1 MVDTP
6 IRIVVTIALAIT
18 AVGIVSVL
26 FAGTVAVQILK
37 LCYHLFQQF
46 SPLAVTKESLPGDVT
61 GVYEIIDDCRASL
74 DSVGVW
80 VSNDAAMRL
89 ILSGLPGYN
98 LSLESASPWF
108 LEDVVE
114 ESFLNAQEWH
124 LLQKLMVHGI
134 TTLLLIR
141 STWLILNPAMRR
153 RHLSITRERYFCCSL
168 RSILN
173 IFRRPVSVV
182 LSWLCVASAGV
193 LFRYAEVA
201 LGGWAAIIA
210 TAGLVLQLDLSYTRI
225 PSSNGGGTSHYPT
238 SQSFDLSD

>member
-1 MVDTP
+1 MHKWMFAKFNKSNL
-6 IRIVVTIALAIT
+6 IF
-18 AVGIVSVL
+18 VL
-26 FAGTVAVQILK
+26 
-37 LCYHLFQQF
+37 
-46 SPLAVTKESLPGDVT
+46 
-61 GVYEIIDDCRASL
+61 
-74 DSVGVW
+74 
-80 VSNDAAMRL
+80 
-89 ILSGLPGYN
+89 
-98 LSLESASPWF
+98 
-108 LEDVVE
+108 
-114 ESFLNAQEWH
+114 QEWH

-153 RHLSITRERYFCCSL
+153 RHLSITRE
-168 RSILN
+168 
-173 IFRRPVSVV
+173 RPVSVV